1 MAQGDGRWPT
11 LAQTLRA
18 HRPDGMHSLWE
29 EVIHL
34 SLSDR
39 PAIPLGSHGTKWF
52 HPVGHDAAPRTSA
65 WGLWFCFQGDG
76 AKEPLLARKS
86 GLWAAESAQQLRGP
100 GKLFPHLSS
109 TCRTIKAVVSS
120 TMKLSSR
127 HSCSSQ
133 NRVLS
138 PHRCRAHCHSSGFS
152 GSTWCGG
159 DISVS
164 PLATR

>member
-11 LAQTLRA
+11 LDQTLRA

-29 EVIHL
+29 EVVHL

-39 PAIPLGSHGTKWF
+39 PVIPLGSHGTKWF
-52 HPVGHDAAPRTSA
+52 HLVGHNAAPRTSA

-86 GLWAAESAQQLRGP
+86 GLWAAESAQQLWGP

-120 TMKLSSR
+120 TMKLSS
-127 HSCSSQ
+127 H
-133 NRVLS
+133 NRELS
-138 PHRCRAHCHSSGFS
+138 PHRCRAHAIPVVSLEAHGVEV
-152 GSTWCGG
+152 TP
-159 DISVS
+159 VS